1 MSIPHGN
8 AVAGNT
14 VGVKNGIVYHD
25 RVEYVNQLSIL
36 CPGSMQ
42 QAREILAYRQD
53 GQIRM
58 ILGRYRSRTSFRPV
72 LYRIRTNDRIKLDR
86 PVSVD
91 SNTLSIPTEDES
103 PSPINAPASMNKIG
117 TIYIK
122 NAAFRSVDVFIRITT
137 RSPSF
142 AAIGLNAST
151 SISFPESWVEQE
163 CLAEQDSQAE
173 LLTVLTHA
181 MLLSPIRMMMPSSV
195 AMLFTVKM
203 K

>member
-1 MSIPHGN
+1 
-8 AVAGNT
+8 
-14 VGVKNGIVYHD
+14 
-25 RVEYVNQLSIL
+25 
-36 CPGSMQ
+36 
-42 QAREILAYRQD
+42 
-53 GQIRM
+53 
-58 ILGRYRSRTSFRPV
+58 
-72 LYRIRTNDRIKLDR
+72 
-86 PVSVD
+86 VSVD